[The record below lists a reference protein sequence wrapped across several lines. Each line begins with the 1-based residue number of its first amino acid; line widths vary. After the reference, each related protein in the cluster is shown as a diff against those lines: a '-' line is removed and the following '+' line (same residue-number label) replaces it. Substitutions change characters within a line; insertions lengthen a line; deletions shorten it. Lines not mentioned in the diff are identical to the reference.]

1 MWRWSL
7 HTGIA
12 TEPVGA
18 AGGLA
23 TQVLPRLE
31 SRRTF
36 QWSSS
41 DRSASTVVA
50 RGLTIAAIAVGVALR
65 AWYVFHQPIGSD
77 EAVVGLMVQQI
88 LHGHFTAF
96 YWGQVYGGGEAYLVA
111 PVFAVFGSSAGTLQV
126 VPITL
131 AAAAAIV
138 TCRIARHLVASHAL
152 AALAGAVVWV
162 VPQSAVMNSTQE
174 LGFRGVTLLC
184 GLSLVLVALHIY
196 EGQQTWPAF
205 AGLGLLA
212 GIGWWSSP
220 EIIYYA
226 VPAAWLVVAVIRDDP
241 EVQRLRRWSSRLL
254 VAVVAA
260 VIGALP
266 WVWANIN
273 SGFRSLHPG
282 SFAVP
287 PNEPSYLGR
296 LHIFFQFM
304 LPMLFSFR
312 AELTGAWL
320 WFRPAIFVVILL
332 LALVGVNA
340 VVLCLI
346 RDVPSRALA
355 VAVLL
360 FPFLLAVSPATWFW
374 GDGRYANLG
383 VPLIVL
389 VLLVGCEEVGQRG
402 SCLGRLGAKRCHQ
415 GRVQRFTTI
424 ATMFTLLAFSVAN
437 FAAFMA
443 PAASFFTGWTNPNGP
458 SLVTVAELEAHHIRY
473 AYADYWV
480 AYKLDFL
487 GDGRLQITTAGTD
500 VDRWQAQHV
509 AVRQAKS
516 VAWLFTTPTGE
527 PAAQF
532 GLTTSIQGPNG
543 MSETQ
548 FLTELVR
555 LGVGYHVVQ
564 AGLVQAVIPDRR
576 ITYTEVGLVRTN
588 VAA

>member
-7 HTGIA
+7 HTGVA
-12 TEPVGA
+12 TEVVEA
-18 AGGLA
+18 TDGLA
-23 TQVLPRLE
+23 TQALPRLE
-31 SRRTF
+31 PRQTLR
-36 QWSSS
+36 WPS
-41 DRSASTVVA
+41 DLSAGTVIA
-50 RGLTIAAIAVGVALR
+50 GGLTGVAIALGIALR
-65 AWYVFHQPIGSD
+65 AWYVFHQPMNSD

-111 PVFAVFGSSAGTLQV
+111 PVFAVFGSSAGALQV

-138 TCRIARHLVASHAL
+138 TWRIAHHLVASHAL

-184 GLSLVLVALHIY
+184 GLSLILVALRIY
-196 EGQQTWPAF
+196 EGHQTWPAF

-212 GIGWWSSP
+212 GVGWWSSP
-220 EIIYYA
+220 EIVYYTI
-226 VPAAWLVVAVIRDDP
+226 PAAWLIVAVIRDDP
-241 EVQRLRRWSSRLL
+241 EVQRLRRWGGRLG
-254 VAVVAA
+254 VAAVAA
-260 VIGALP
+260 VIGAMP
-266 WVWANIN
+266 WLWANIN
-273 SGFRSLHPG
+273 SELRSLHPG
-282 SFAVP
+282 AFDAP
-287 PNEPSYLGR
+287 PNEPSYLGH
-296 LHIFFQFM
+296 LHIFFEFM
-304 LPMLFSFR
+304 LPMLFSLR
-312 AELTGAWL
+312 AEGSGAWM
-320 WFRPAIFVVILL
+320 WFRPAIFVIMLL
-332 LALVGVNA
+332 LALIGVNA
-340 VVLCLI
+340 VVMCLI
-346 RDVPSRALA
+346 RDVRSRALA

-383 VPLIVL
+383 MPLIVL
-389 VLLVGCEEVGQRG
+389 VLLVGGEEVGQRLMPG
-402 SCLGRLGAKRCHQ
+402 KTRAQHRHQ
-415 GRVQRFTTI
+415 GQVQRFTAI
-424 ATMFTLLAFSVAN
+424 ATMFTLMALSVAN
-437 FAAFMA
+437 FAAFVA

-458 SLVTVAELEAHHIRY
+458 SLATVDELEAHHIHY

-487 GDGRLQITTAGTD
+487 SDGRLQITTTGGD
-500 VDRWQAQHV
+500 VDRWHAQHV

-527 PAAQF
+527 AAAQF
-532 GLTTSIQGPNG
+532 GLTTAIQGPNG

-548 FLTELVR
+548 FLAALVR

-564 AGLVQAVIPDRR
+564 AGVVQAVIPERR
-576 ITYTEVGLVRTN
+576 IT
-588 VAA
+588 